1 MSELHSHS
9 PSKSRVE
16 WSRWHFDIDNYLNR
30 FIPGP
35 PWRWVPRPIS
45 HFFGYRGDQPPR
57 AIGNLVIA
65 FWALIGVFCGVSVT
79 MSVSM
84 RVPSFEHHNAP
95 LIIASMGAA
104 AVLQFAL
111 IDSPFAQPRNAILSQ
126 VIASVIGVGIA
137 KLFAL
142 NPHAAALPELSAPL
156 ACAIVTAVMI
166 LTNTSHPPAGAT
178 AVLAVTEGTGMGWWL
193 IPVVILES
201 TLMVAVAC
209 VINNIQRR
217 YPAYW
222 WTPLALSRKR
232 EEDVEKAKKEEPGV
246 ISGSSS
252 ARESLSEQPIQIVI
266 RRDEVIMPDNIWI
279 TAEEREVL
287 ETISHRL
294 R

>member
-1 MSELHSHS
+1 MATD
-9 PSKSRVE
+9 
-16 WSRWHFDIDNYLNR
+16 W
-30 FIPGP
+30 PGK
-35 PWRWVPRPIS
+35 
-45 HFFGYRGDQPPR
+45 
-57 AIGNLVIA
+57 
-65 FWALIGVFCGVSVT
+65 
-79 MSVSM
+79 
-84 RVPSFEHHNAP
+84 
-95 LIIASMGAA
+95 GAA

-111 IDSPFAQPRNAILSQ
+111 IDSPFAQPRNAILGQ

-156 ACAIVTAVMI
+156 ACAIVTAIMI

-178 AVLAVTEGTGMGWWL
+178 AVLAVTEGAGMGWWL
-193 IPVVILES
+193 IPVVTLES

-222 WTPLALSRKR
+222 WTPVALSRKR
-232 EEDVEKAKKEEPGV
+232 EDDVERAKKEEPEV
-246 ISGSSS
+246 VSSSSS
-252 ARESLSEQPIQIVI
+252 AKSLSEQPIQIVI

-279 TAEEREVL
+279 TTEEREVL

>member
-1 MSELHSHS
+1 ME
-9 PSKSRVE
+9 K
-16 WSRWHFDIDNYLNR
+16 
-30 FIPGP
+30 
-35 PWRWVPRPIS
+35 
-45 HFFGYRGDQPPR
+45 
-57 AIGNLVIA
+57 
-65 FWALIGVFCGVSVT
+65 
-79 MSVSM
+79 
-84 RVPSFEHHNAP
+84 
-95 LIIASMGAA
+95 GAA

-111 IDSPFAQPRNAILSQ
+111 IDSPFAQPRNAILGQ
-126 VIASVIGVGIA
+126 VIASAIGVGIA

-142 NPHAAALPELSAPL
+142 NPHAEALPELSAPL
-156 ACAIVTAVMI
+156 ACAIVTAVMV

-178 AVLAVTEGTGMGWWL
+178 AVLAVTEGAGMGWWL

-209 VINNIQRR
+209 LINNIQQR

-222 WTPLALSRKR
+222 WTPVALSRKR
-232 EEDVEKAKKEEPGV
+232 EEDVEKAKKEEAEV
-246 ISGSSS
+246 ISSSS
-252 ARESLSEQPIQIVI
+252 SVKESLSEQPIQIVI

>member
-1 MSELHSHS
+1 ME
-9 PSKSRVE
+9 K
-16 WSRWHFDIDNYLNR
+16 
-30 FIPGP
+30 
-35 PWRWVPRPIS
+35 
-45 HFFGYRGDQPPR
+45 
-57 AIGNLVIA
+57 
-65 FWALIGVFCGVSVT
+65 
-79 MSVSM
+79 
-84 RVPSFEHHNAP
+84 
-95 LIIASMGAA
+95 GAA

-111 IDSPFAQPRNAILSQ
+111 IDSPFAQPRNAILGQ
-126 VIASVIGVGIA
+126 VIASAIGVGIA

-156 ACAIVTAVMI
+156 ACAIVTAVMV

-178 AVLAVTEGTGMGWWL
+178 AVLAVTEGAGMGWWL

-209 VINNIQRR
+209 LINNIQRR

-222 WTPLALSRKR
+222 WTPVALSRKR
-232 EEDVEKAKKEEPGV
+232 EEDVEKAKKEEAEV
-246 ISGSSS
+246 ISSSS
-252 ARESLSEQPIQIVI
+252 SVKESLSEQPIQIVI

>member
-1 MSELHSHS
+1 M
-9 PSKSRVE
+9 
-16 WSRWHFDIDNYLNR
+16 
-30 FIPGP
+30 
-35 PWRWVPRPIS
+35 
-45 HFFGYRGDQPPR
+45 
-57 AIGNLVIA
+57 
-65 FWALIGVFCGVSVT
+65 
-79 MSVSM
+79 
-84 RVPSFEHHNAP
+84 
-95 LIIASMGAA
+95 
-104 AVLQFAL
+104 LQFAL
-111 IDSPFAQPRNAILSQ
+111 IDSPFAQPRNAILGQ

-156 ACAIVTAVMI
+156 ACAIVTAIMI

-178 AVLAVTEGTGMGWWL
+178 AVLAVTEGAGMGWWL
-193 IPVVILES
+193 IPVVTLES

-222 WTPLALSRKR
+222 WTPVALSRKR
-232 EEDVEKAKKEEPGV
+232 EDDVERAKKEEPEV
-246 ISGSSS
+246 VSSSSS
-252 ARESLSEQPIQIVI
+252 AKSLSEQPIQIVI

-279 TAEEREVL
+279 TTEEREVL

>member
-1 MSELHSHS
+1 ME
-9 PSKSRVE
+9 K
-16 WSRWHFDIDNYLNR
+16 
-30 FIPGP
+30 
-35 PWRWVPRPIS
+35 
-45 HFFGYRGDQPPR
+45 
-57 AIGNLVIA
+57 
-65 FWALIGVFCGVSVT
+65 
-79 MSVSM
+79 
-84 RVPSFEHHNAP
+84 
-95 LIIASMGAA
+95 GAA

-111 IDSPFAQPRNAILSQ
+111 IDSPFAQPRNAILGQ
-126 VIASVIGVGIA
+126 VIASAIGVGIA

-142 NPHAAALPELSAPL
+142 NPHAEALPELSAPL
-156 ACAIVTAVMI
+156 ACAIVTAVMV

-178 AVLAVTEGTGMGWWL
+178 AVLAVTEGAGMGWWL

-209 VINNIQRR
+209 LINNIQRR

-222 WTPLALSRKR
+222 WTPVALSRKR
-232 EEDVEKAKKEEPGV
+232 EEDVEKAKKEEAEV
-246 ISGSSS
+246 ISSSS
-252 ARESLSEQPIQIVI
+252 SVKESLSEQPIQIVI

>member
-1 MSELHSHS
+1 M
-9 PSKSRVE
+9 
-16 WSRWHFDIDNYLNR
+16 
-30 FIPGP
+30 
-35 PWRWVPRPIS
+35 
-45 HFFGYRGDQPPR
+45 
-57 AIGNLVIA
+57 
-65 FWALIGVFCGVSVT
+65 
-79 MSVSM
+79 
-84 RVPSFEHHNAP
+84 
-95 LIIASMGAA
+95 
-104 AVLQFAL
+104 QFAL